1 MVSKTREDLPDPD
14 TPVKNVIFLLG
25 IVRETF
31 FRLFSRAPLISMYSC
46 VTFSSRHTT
55 ADRRPPARCARRRAT
70 RGRSESGAL
79 RRSKDLHELC
89 LPVAVEPSKVRDPLD
104 GLLLG
109 VHLDDGE
116 TGYQLLPLKKGA
128 VGDRD
133 LALGKEDP
141 GLLAIEPAAGDED
154 SLFDRLLHE
163 LPELGRVQRLLP

>member
-1 MVSKTREDLPDPD
+1 
-14 TPVKNVIFLLG
+14 
-25 IVRETF
+25 
-31 FRLFSRAPLISMYSC
+31 APLISMYSC

-79 RRSKDLHELC
+79 RRSRDLNELC
-89 LPVAVEPSKVRDPLD
+89 LPFAVEPSHVRDPLD

-116 TGYQLLPLKKGA
+116 TGYQLLRLQKGA

-133 LALGKEDP
+133 LAFGQVDP
-141 GLLAIEPAAGDED
+141 GFLGMKPASGDED
-154 SLFDRLLHE
+154 SLFDGLLHE
-163 LPELGRVQRLLP
+163 LAQLGRVPRLLPLRWETVNKELHILLLS